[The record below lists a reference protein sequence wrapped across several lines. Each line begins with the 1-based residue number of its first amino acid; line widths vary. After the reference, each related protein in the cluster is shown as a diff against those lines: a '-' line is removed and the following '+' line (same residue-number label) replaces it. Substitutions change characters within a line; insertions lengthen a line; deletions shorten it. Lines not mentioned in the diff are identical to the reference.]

1 MVYTERRS
9 YYRKIFMIGIV
20 LLLII
25 IIGSTNIGVANISFV
40 QTTKIILSKIPLV
53 NKLILLDNV
62 KESSV
67 IIILKLRLPRIILAC
82 LVGAGLSIVGASFQG
97 MFKNP
102 MADPYVLGISS
113 GAALGAT
120 LTIVFGIERH
130 VVGISVTA
138 LCAFIGAVVTTLTV
152 YNVARVGNKV
162 PSTSLLLS
170 GVAISFLLSSLIS
183 LIMTFKREH
192 IERIV
197 MWTMGSVSTASW
209 NQVLVL
215 LPIVVVSTIIL
226 YFFSRDLNVFLLG
239 EDNARTMGIEVEKL
253 KKYILLL
260 CTLQVAVAVSVS
272 GIIGFVGLIVP
283 HGVRILTGSDN
294 RIVIPFSALGGAI
307 FLVICDTIARSI
319 VPPIEIP
326 VGIITSIFGVPFF
339 MYLLYKTK
347 KKVF

>member
-1 MVYTERRS
+1 
-9 YYRKIFMIGIV
+9 MIGIV
-20 LLLII
+20 LLLLI

-40 QTTKIILSKIPLV
+40 QTTKIILSKIPLI
-53 NKLILLDNV
+53 NKLILLDNI

-138 LCAFIGAVVTTLTV
+138 LCAFIGAVITTLTV
-152 YNVARVGNKV
+152 YNVARVGNKI

-283 HGVRILTGSDN
+283 HGVRIITGSDN

-319 VPPIEIP
+319 VPPVEIP

>member
-1 MVYTERRS
+1 MIYSEKKS
-9 YYRKIFMIGIV
+9 YYRKIFIMGIV
-20 LLLII
+20 LFMII
-25 IIGSTNIGVANISFV
+25 IVAATNIGVANISFS
-40 QTTKIILSKIPLV
+40 QTTEIILSRIPGI
-53 NKLILLDNV
+53 NRFITLDNI

-67 IIILKLRLPRIILAC
+67 IIILKLRLPRIILAS

-120 LTIVFGIERH
+120 LTIVFGIEKH
-130 VVGISVTA
+130 VAGLSVTA
-138 LCAFIGAVVTTLTV
+138 LCAFIGAILTTLTV
-152 YNVARVGNKV
+152 YNIARVGSKI
-162 PSTSLLLS
+162 PSTTLLLS

-209 NQVLVL
+209 NQVIVL
-215 LPIVVVSTIIL
+215 LPIVLVTVTIL

-283 HGVRILTGSDN
+283 HAVRFIAGSDN
-294 RIVIPFSALGGAI
+294 RVVIPFSALGGAI

-319 VPPIEIP
+319 VPPVEIP
-326 VGIITSIFGVPFF
+326 VGIVTSIFGVPFF
-339 MYLLYKTK
+339 VYLLYKTK
-347 KKVF
+347 RKVF

>member
-9 YYRKIFMIGIV
+9 YYRKIFIIGIV
-20 LLLII
+20 LLLLI

-40 QTTKIILSKIPLV
+40 QTTKIILSKIPLI
-53 NKLILLDNV
+53 NKLILLDNI

-138 LCAFIGAVVTTLTV
+138 LCAFVGAVVTTLTV